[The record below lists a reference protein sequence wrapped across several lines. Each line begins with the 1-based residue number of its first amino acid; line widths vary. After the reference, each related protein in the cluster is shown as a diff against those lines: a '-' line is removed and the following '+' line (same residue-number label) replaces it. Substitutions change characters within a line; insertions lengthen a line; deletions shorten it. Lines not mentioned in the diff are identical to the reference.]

1 MTPQDRVVQVR
12 VPDYKNL
19 LPKDSE
25 AYRKTSFHDDFIVVD
40 PHRWDGNMH
49 EGTPNFDQIVEEG
62 AFMPV
67 DGELPWGT
75 WSMNKENGDSERLD
89 HRRQK
94 DSTTIIPGALHLI
107 KRHPQLQ
114 RARCTGQVFHDVLER
129 NTHQRRIHERE
140 AHAPSLTDIFG
151 NTTAV
156 LPKETH
162 SNMCAII
169 WDTVSNCKNCKS
181 THSSIR
187 ITISSTFRSH

>member
-75 WSMNKENGDSERLD
+75 WSMNKENGDANGWIID
-89 HRRQK
+89 GKRQ
-94 DSTTIIPGALHLI
+94 
-107 KRHPQLQ
+107 
-114 RARCTGQVFHDVLER
+114 HD
-129 NTHQRRIHERE
+129 NY
-140 AHAPSLTDIFG
+140 S
-151 NTTAV
+151 
-156 LPKETH
+156 
-162 SNMCAII
+162 
-169 WDTVSNCKNCKS
+169 W
-181 THSSIR
+181 SI
-187 ITISSTFRSH
+187 TPH

>member
-75 WSMNKENGDSERLD
+75 WSMNKENGDANGWIIDGKKTARQLFLEHYTSLSVIHNYKERGAPDKYSMMYWKETPISEEYLKEKHMPVSDGYFR
-89 HRRQK
+89 
-94 DSTTIIPGALHLI
+94 
-107 KRHPQLQ
+107 
-114 RARCTGQVFHDVLER
+114 
-129 NTHQRRIHERE
+129 
-140 AHAPSLTDIFG
+140 